1 MSNLPIQ
8 LEDLNL
14 NHHLKALTVIEAS
27 HFQEQANIIAILAA
41 RDGQKIPFRPSSSTR
56 KLLFVKLFSFI
67 MIERSWKVLTML
79 SLLTQSPINSL
90 DYQPEPSTCYMQC
103 MVNRKGGEKHEPCLS
118 AHLFLLLFVLLL
130 VTSIALWVESNWTRK
145 KASMW
150 RDREVKQKELSWV
163 YVVSSTY

>member
-56 KLLFVKLFSFI
+56 KLLFVKLFSYH
-67 MIERSWKVLTML
+67 
-79 SLLTQSPINSL
+79 
-90 DYQPEPSTCYMQC
+90 D
-103 MVNRKGGEKHEPCLS
+103 
-118 AHLFLLLFVLLL
+118 
-130 VTSIALWVESNWTRK
+130 
-145 KASMW
+145 
-150 RDREVKQKELSWV
+150 
-163 YVVSSTY
+163 